1 MGRLVNAETL
11 SGVFVLALGGVG
23 LLAVGNLEIGTLND
37 MGPGYMAR
45 AVAWAILAFGA
56 VILLMGLRAEM
67 PPLPP
72 MEWRPTLAISLA
84 TIAFG
89 ATVDRLGIVIATVA
103 MTVLAGF
110 ASPITR
116 HRETLIV
123 AGVLAASAALVF
135 VVGLKL
141 AIPMWPR

>member
-1 MGRLVNAETL
+1 MRRLLNAETL
-11 SGVFVLALGGVG
+11 SGAFVLALGGIG
-23 LLAVGNLEIGTLND
+23 LLAIGNLEIGTLND

-67 PPLPP
+67 PPIPA
-72 MEWRPTLAISLA
+72 MEWRPALAISLA

-89 ATVDRLGIVIATVA
+89 ATIDRQGIVIATIA

-116 HRETLIV
+116 HRETPI
-123 AGVLAASAALVF
+123 LAAALAAGAALVF

-141 AIPMWPR
+141 AIPIWPR

>member
-1 MGRLVNAETL
+1 MSRLVNAETL
-11 SGVFVLALGGVG
+11 SGAFVLALGGVF
-23 LLAVGNLEIGTLND
+23 LLAVGDLEIGTLND

-45 AVAWAILAFGA
+45 VVAWAVIAFGV
-56 VILLMGLRAEM
+56 VIALTGLRPGQM
-67 PPLPP
+67 PIPA

-89 ATVDRLGIVIATVA
+89 ALIDRQGIVIATVA
-103 MTVLAGF
+103 MTVVAGF

-116 HRETLIV
+116 HRETPFV
-123 AGVLAASAALVF
+123 AAVLAASAALVF

-141 AIPMWPR
+141 AIPIWPR